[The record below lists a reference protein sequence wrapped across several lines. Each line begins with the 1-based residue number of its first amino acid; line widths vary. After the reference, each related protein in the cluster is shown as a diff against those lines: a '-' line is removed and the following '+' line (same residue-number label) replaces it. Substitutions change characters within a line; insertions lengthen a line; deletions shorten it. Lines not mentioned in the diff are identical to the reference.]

1 MKIEEMKELK
11 REWGYTN
18 EQISEETGVAVGTV
32 QKIFS
37 GETKSPRRETIEA
50 LEKLFCGKH
59 HSVYPGP
66 VYDFPPEGKPIL
78 VKEANPD
85 ELYDVMDYS
94 SCESILQGEYTAE
107 DLENWPD
114 DRRIEL
120 IDGRIYNFAAVKA
133 SHEIIAA
140 EILTDLKIYT
150 RENKRNCLVLG
161 SQAGVKIDN
170 NNKTVLLPDITILCD
185 HKKIHRDDEN
195 IWGAPDLVMEV
206 LSPSTRRKDMTLKLH
221 KYASRGV
228 REYWIIDPDKK
239 QIIVYDFAHGDQVS
253 FYSFHDKVPVGIWD
267 GECEIDFSQIS
278 DYLELILSEAS
289 E

>member
-50 LEKLFCGKH
+50 LEKLFCSEH

-85 ELYDVMDYS
+85 EIYDIMDYNNY
-94 SCESILQGEYTAE
+94 ESTLQGNYTAE
-107 DLENWPD
+107 DLENWLA
-114 DRRIEL
+114 DRRLEL
-120 IDGRIYNFAAVKA
+120 IDGRIYNLAAAKLT
-133 SHEIIAA
+133 HEIIVK
-140 EILTDLKIYT
+140 ELLTDLNSFT
-150 RENKRNCLVLG
+150 RKSKRSCLVLG
-161 SQAGVKIDN
+161 SNAGVNIDSN
-170 NNKTVLLPDITILCD
+170 QKTVLLPDITILCD
-185 HKKIHRDDEN
+185 HKKINWDDEH
-195 IWGAPDLVMEV
+195 IWGGPDLVIEV

-267 GECEIDFSQIS
+267 GECEIDFAQIS
-278 DYLELILSEAS
+278 EYLESVFAGAAD
-289 E
+289 